1 MPLLAL
7 VSTGLACEHVRL
19 PCAQTG
25 VLGQGT
31 FGVVVRAVDPDNSSP
46 ECPVEVAI
54 KLLPRGEVLKNFKTY
69 VAREILHQSCLE
81 HPFIVSVKEVRTAV
95 PFCHHLQPLQTS
107 EVLLA
112 KAGALALLKR

>member
-1 MPLLAL
+1 M
-7 VSTGLACEHVRL
+7 RL

-81 HPFIVSVKEVRTAV
+81 HPFIVSIKEVRTAV
-95 PFCHHLQPLQTS
+95 RLFGCACLPPPPAFTDKQAPAGQ
-107 EVLLA
+107 
-112 KAGALALLKR
+112 KAGAPVLLKR